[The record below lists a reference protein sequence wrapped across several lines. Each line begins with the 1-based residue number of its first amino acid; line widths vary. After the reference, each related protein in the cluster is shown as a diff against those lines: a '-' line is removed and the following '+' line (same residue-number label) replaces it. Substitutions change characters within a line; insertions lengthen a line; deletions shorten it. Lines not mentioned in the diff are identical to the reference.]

1 MRNFDESRKFEQE
14 PVEREPIAKE
24 PVGKDIRGK
33 EPIGKEPILK
43 EPNEKQGEVVSF
55 EQRTPSTPVQQG
67 PLLPKSEV
75 DQFQSRWQS
84 IQAGFVDEPR
94 KTLEEADKFCASVT
108 ERISHLYS
116 DERGKMEG
124 TWRRG
129 DHVSTEDLRM
139 ALQRYRAFFSRLMSM

>member
-1 MRNFDESRKFEQE
+1 MRNFDESRKFEKESDEREPFGKE
-14 PVEREPIAKE
+14 PVGKDMRGKEPIAKE
-24 PVGKDIRGK
+24 PI
-33 EPIGKEPILK
+33 
-43 EPNEKQGEVVSF
+43 EKQAEVVPF
-55 EQRTPSTPVQQG
+55 EQRTPSAPVQCG

-139 ALQRYRAFFSRLMSM
+139 ALHRYRAFFSRLMSM